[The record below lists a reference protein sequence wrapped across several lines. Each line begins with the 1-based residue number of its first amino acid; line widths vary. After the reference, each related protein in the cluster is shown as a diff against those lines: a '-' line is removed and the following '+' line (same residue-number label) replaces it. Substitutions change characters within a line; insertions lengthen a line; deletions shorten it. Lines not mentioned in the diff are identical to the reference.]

1 MSNIP
6 HLLLAAGTSKR
17 MGEPKQLLKW
27 ADKLLIQHQVE
38 TLVPTTKKLYVVLG
52 AYADQILPQLNRYD
66 ITPLWYSDWEKGMGN
81 SLAFAVQ
88 QLKIDNP
95 LTEGVLISLIDQPL
109 ISSSHYQKMRAAF
122 FPGTKQIIASESD
135 TAWVGVPVLFDA
147 YYLDQLEKLKGEEG
161 AKTLL
166 KKHRKHLVTIP
177 GGDTLADTRTNSKFH
192 RKVFPYDGFNRFL
205 ISQRR

>member
-17 MGEPKQLLKW
+17 MGEPKQMLKW
-27 ADKLLIQHQVE
+27 ADKLLIQHQLE

-52 AYADQILPQLNRYD
+52 AYADQILPQLNHYD

-109 ISSSHYQKMRAAF
+109 ISSSHYQKMREAF
-122 FPGTKQIIASESD
+122 VTGTKQIIASESD

-177 GGDTLADTRTNSKFH
+177 GGDTLADMDTPEMYQKLLKDFSR
-192 RKVFPYDGFNRFL
+192 
-205 ISQRR
+205 Q

>member
-66 ITPLWYSDWEKGMGN
+66 ITPLCYSDWEKGMGN

-109 ISSSHYQKMRAAF
+109 ISSSYYQKMRAAF
-122 FPGTKQIIASESD
+122 VPGTKQIIASESD

-177 GGDTLADTRTNSKFH
+177 GGDTLADMDTPEMYQKLLKDFSR
-192 RKVFPYDGFNRFL
+192 
-205 ISQRR
+205 Q

>member
-27 ADKLLIQHQVE
+27 TDKLLIQHQVE

-109 ISSSHYQKMRAAF
+109 ISSSNYQKMRAAF
-122 FPGTKQIIASESD
+122 VPGTKQIIASESN

-177 GGDTLADTRTNSKFH
+177 GGDTLADMDTPEMYQKLLKDFSR
-192 RKVFPYDGFNRFL
+192 
-205 ISQRR
+205 Q

>member
-52 AYADQILPQLNRYD
+52 AYADQILPPLNRYD
-66 ITPLWYSDWEKGMGN
+66 ITRLRYSDWEKGMGN

-95 LTEGVLISLIDQPL
+95 LIEGVLISLIDQPL

-122 FPGTKQIIASESD
+122 VPGTKQIIASESD
-135 TAWVGVPVLFDA
+135 IAWVGVPVLFDA
-147 YYLDQLEKLKGEEG
+147 YYLDQLEELKGEEG

-166 KKHRKHLVTIP
+166 KKYKKHLVTIP
-177 GGDTLADTRTNSKFH
+177 GGDTLADMDTPEMYQKLLKDFSR
-192 RKVFPYDGFNRFL
+192 
-205 ISQRR
+205 Q

>member
-122 FPGTKQIIASESD
+122 VTGTKQIIASESD

-177 GGDTLADTRTNSKFH
+177 GGDTLADMDTPEMYQKLLKDFSR
-192 RKVFPYDGFNRFL
+192 
-205 ISQRR
+205 Q